1 MKLFFDFLPGL
12 FFLGAL
18 FLFDIYT
25 ATAVVMAAMGV
36 QILLMLALKKKI
48 SGVQWFTF
56 GIVLIF
62 GSATLLLHDAT
73 FIKWKPTVINW
84 MFAAMLLLG
93 PVILKKNF
101 IRVLMSEHMTLPDRV
116 WAKLNLGWAGL
127 LLLLGALN
135 LVIAY
140 NFSERVW
147 GLYKVFGMTG
157 LMVLFI
163 IAQTLW
169 ISRYLPEDGT
179 SKS

>member
-1 MKLFFDFLPGL
+1 MKLFFDFLPGV
-12 FFLGAL
+12 FFLAAL

-25 ATAVVMAAMGV
+25 ATAVVMAAMAI
-36 QILLMLALKKKI
+36 QILAMLVLKKKV
-48 SGVQWFTF
+48 SGMQWFTF
-56 GIVLIF
+56 GIVLAF
-62 GSATLLLHDAT
+62 GTATLLLHDPT

-84 MFAAMLLLG
+84 MFAGMLLLG
-93 PVILKKNF
+93 PVLMRKNF
-101 IRVLMSEHMTLPDRV
+101 IRLLMGEHMTLPDAI

-127 LLLLGALN
+127 LTLLGALN

-157 LMVLFI
+157 LMILFI

-169 ISRYLPEDGT
+169 LSRYLPQDEA
-179 SKS
+179 SKP